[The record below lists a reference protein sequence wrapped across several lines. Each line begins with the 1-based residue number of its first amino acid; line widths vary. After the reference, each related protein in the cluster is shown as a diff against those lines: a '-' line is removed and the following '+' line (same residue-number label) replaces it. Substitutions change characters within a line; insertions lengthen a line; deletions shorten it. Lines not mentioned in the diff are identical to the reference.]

1 MRPFVFRLESLDA
14 LKKAER
20 DARRAELAL
29 ALAEVARCD
38 SRRQA
43 LDAKLAA
50 AQHQNRATRA
60 AGLLTV
66 ESLVRGQQFESALR
80 CELELLAQLQAAAST
95 ALDQAQEAVTS
106 ADREVQMLEK
116 LHQRQ
121 LADYQL
127 QQGRAE
133 IRLLDEVA
141 ASRYQHADR

>member
-1 MRPFVFRLESLDA
+1 MKPFVFRLESFNA

-29 ALAEVARCD
+29 ALAEVVRCE

-43 LDAKLAA
+43 LEAKLAA

-60 AGLLTV
+60 AGQLTI
-66 ESLVRGQQFESALR
+66 ESLLRGQQFESVLR
-80 CELELLAQLQAAAST
+80 RELELLAQLQAEAST
-95 ALDQAQEAVTS
+95 AFDLAQEALTS
-106 ADREVQMLEK
+106 AEREVQMLEK

-133 IRLLDEVA
+133 TRLLDESA
-141 ASRYQHADR
+141 AARYQHADR